1 MNNQDRLEL
10 YRLAYKKAGASDP
23 LARVA
28 AAKKA
33 RDARVKTAS
42 DPLARVAAAKKARD
56 ARLGK

>member
-33 RDARVKTAS
+33 RDAR
-42 DPLARVAAAKKARD
+42 
-56 ARLGK
+56 LGK